1 MRPNV
6 ERIQRT
12 DKRNR
17 SISEMEKSVK
27 SKKVADR
34 RGAKLNIQSEIN
46 EAEEMQNEHYLENV
60 KEFGKYYSRLLI
72 YK

>member
-12 DKRNR
+12 DKRDR

-46 EAEEMQNEHYLENV
+46 EAEEMQNEHYLNDLNFRFELRN
-60 KEFGKYYSRLLI
+60 Y
-72 YK
+72 